1 MSDSARATFPGCFY
15 SDEVHRQ
22 TAKSIEN
29 EHPEIW
35 DALVA
40 MQGDIAADEE
50 ILNKSFR
57 LAKEHLPQSS
67 LVDISRVILM
77 LRMDAYEA
85 ATGKHVLPKLAKFGL
100 TRWSNQSRNGDSCR
114 F

>member
-1 MSDSARATFPGCFY
+1 MSDSAAPKFPGCFY
-15 SDEVHRQ
+15 PDEVHRQ
-22 TAKSIEN
+22 AAKLIEI
-29 EHPEIW
+29 EHPDIW
-35 DALVA
+35 DALIA
-40 MQGDIAADEE
+40 MEGDIAANEE

-85 ATGKHVLPKLAKFGL
+85 ATGKHVLPK
-100 TRWSNQSRNGDSCR
+100 
-114 F
+114 